1 MSASWGRRDPSD
13 MVRVAWLALLPAFFS
28 AACAPLP
35 VAKSHAETRYA
46 GTVQRVF
53 RVMRQGADLP
63 GMQMFG
69 KMGGILGS
77 ALRQTGETH
86 QYVVRT
92 PRGQITA
99 QSDEEISVG
108 DCVQVIP
115 QEGRSGPAFG
125 YGEAAVVRSQT
136 CG

>member
-1 MSASWGRRDPSD
+1 
-13 MVRVAWLALLPAFFS
+13 MVRLAWLALLPALFT
-28 AACAPLP
+28 AACAPMP
-35 VAKSHAETRYA
+35 ADDRQPQSGYA
-46 GTVQRVF
+46 GTVQKVF
-53 RVMRQGADLP
+53 RVVRQGADLP
-63 GMQMFG
+63 GIRWFG
-69 KMGGILGS
+69 KAGNVLGS
-77 ALRQTGETH
+77 ALRQNGETH

-115 QEGRSGPAFG
+115 QDGRPGPAFR